1 MSAASA
7 GFAKTRSWGRESCLF
22 YCDCMDGA
30 KEKALEI
37 LRQRGFEV
45 RMHVSYS
52 GGIRQTPAF
61 YAFW

>member
-1 MSAASA
+1 MLSPSD
-7 GFAKTRSWGRESCLF
+7 GR
-22 YCDCMDGA
+22 MDGA